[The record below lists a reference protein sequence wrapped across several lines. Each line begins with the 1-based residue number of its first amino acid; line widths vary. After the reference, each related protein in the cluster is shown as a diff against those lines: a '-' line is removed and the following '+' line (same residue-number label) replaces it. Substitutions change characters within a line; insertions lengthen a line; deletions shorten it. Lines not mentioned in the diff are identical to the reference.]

1 MATWADIQRGIF
13 AGESGGDYGALFNY
27 QNRPSGRFSNVD
39 LTQMTV
45 DEALQFADPSG
56 PYAQYVKGQVG
67 RVATPMGAYQVV
79 GSTLRSAKEG
89 LGLTGNERMT
99 PELQDRIGQF
109 IYKTQGTGAWEGYK
123 GPRVSSKG
131 NIPMDQQKP
140 DQERRGGLMGL
151 VDFATQLN
159 PETGLSG
166 IEAFGAALDPLIMPQ
181 MRAGEAIRARGAQR
195 VKSQSMNKTIEWLR
209 NNGYPEVA
217 AMVEQN
223 PGIASNVMSAILSKK
238 LAPTDQTTAM
248 QNYQF
253 QISKGVPKEQA
264 MQNAFGKG
272 GTNITLGAG
281 AKVAGDYVIV
291 EDPTSEAGV
300 RFIPIPG
307 GKAAQEAAAET
318 QRKDITTQQTA
329 KKEAVVSGSIDYLVG
344 KLDKGGFFNLPEA
357 GIVGNV
363 LSTLGVNQDAVDFRN
378 ELKSVQANIAF
389 DRLQQM
395 REASKTG
402 GALGAVSEREL
413 DLLINA
419 YGNIDQSTS
428 PERLKQNLL
437 NIKRI
442 MTKIENDPIAS
453 AIYYGKA
460 APTTQAAPQGG
471 TQVGEPY

>member
-1 MATWADIQRGIF
+1 MDYQAEARRIAQEVGIDPDLFVRLIQQ
-13 AGESGGDYGALFNY
+13 ESAFNP
-27 QNRPSGRFSNVD
+27 N
-39 LTQMTV
+39 
-45 DEALQFADPSG
+45 A
-56 PYAQYVKGQVG
+56 
-67 RVATPMGAYQVV
+67 
-79 GSTLRSAKEG
+79 
-89 LGLTGNERMT
+89 
-99 PELQDRIGQF
+99 
-109 IYKTQGTGAWEGYK
+109 
-123 GPRVSSKG
+123 VSSKG
-131 NIPMDQQKP
+131 AMGLAQLMPDTAKDLGVDPSDPIQNMYGGARFLKQQLDAFGNPMLGLAAYNAGPGNVRKYGGIPPFKETQDYVQKIMSGYTKGGPAMNNQQMQQP

-151 VDFATQLN
+151 VDMATQRS
-159 PETGLSG
+159 PETGLTAL
-166 IEAFGAALDPLIMPQ
+166 EAFGAALDPLIMKE
-181 MRAGEAIRARGAQR
+181 MRGGEAILARGEQR
-195 VKSQSMNKTIEWLR
+195 VKRGQMNKTIEWMK
-209 NNGYPEVA
+209 NNGYGEIA

-223 PGIASNVMSAILSKK
+223 PGIASNVLSAILSKK
-238 LAPTDQTTAM
+238 LAPQTVDKTAAV
-248 QNYQF
+248 QNYEF
-253 QISKGVPKEQA
+253 LISQGIPKEQA
-264 MQNAFGKG
+264 MQQAFGKG
-272 GTNITLGAG
+272 ETSINLGTG